1 MYIVIVNISVKENYI
16 DEFEKAT
23 VENARNSMKEKG
35 VIRFDFLKQ
44 KDETGKYVLIEVY
57 REEEDA
63 LKHKETPHYK
73 KWRETVEIMMAQPR
87 KSTKYTEIFFS

>member
-1 MYIVIVNISVKENYI
+1 MYIVIVNISVKEKYI

-44 KDETGKYVLIEVY
+44 KDETDKYVLIEVY